1 MRIIAKHI
9 YKKQVKS
16 AGFVTLVLA
25 PILFIG
31 IILVIGYFTATS
43 QGTSNNNIMIVT
55 DSSEVVETL
64 RATDTNNSL
73 EYTTNLNQAQ
83 EALRNQ
89 VIDGYATV
97 ELDNASIEAEIYVPT
112 TNDDLDLTS
121 EENAL
126 NMLRQS
132 KSAAEMGID
141 AGAIQDLL
149 LNNVTFQRNN
159 VTISDS
165 GEITSE
171 STDITGRIIK
181 TAIAYGIVFMLFM
194 VMIFYIQIIAEE
206 LAKEKGTRVMEIILS
221 SMSASS
227 HFYGKILG
235 ILMMLLTHVS
245 IYAILIL
252 IAILL
257 NNQFNWIDLSM
268 LDQFGINIG
277 SLIQDQLPMIAWTL
291 AFAVAGLLIYLAL
304 TGFFASLATKS
315 EDAQKL
321 NTPMTLTMVIGLYI
335 GMFALNSPYN
345 SVVKITSYIPFWT
358 PFIMPFRIAA
368 DSVTQTQL
376 IISLVVAFVFALLC
390 FRFATVFY
398 KSNVLT
404 YSDKGIMGRI
414 RQSYNLLKSERLANK
429 E

>member
-165 GEITSE
+165 GEIASE

-227 HFYGKILG
+227 RFYGKILG

-304 TGFFASLATKS
+304 TDRK
-315 EDAQKL
+315 
-321 NTPMTLTMVIGLYI
+321 
-335 GMFALNSPYN
+335 
-345 SVVKITSYIPFWT
+345 SVV
-358 PFIMPFRIAA
+358 
-368 DSVTQTQL
+368 
-376 IISLVVAFVFALLC
+376 
-390 FRFATVFY
+390 
-398 KSNVLT
+398 
-404 YSDKGIMGRI
+404 
-414 RQSYNLLKSERLANK
+414 
-429 E
+429 

>member
-1 MRIIAKHI
+1 MWIIAKHI

-16 AGFVTLVLA
+16 AGFITLVLA

-31 IILVIGYFTATS
+31 VIFVIGYFASTS
-43 QGTSNNNIMIVT
+43 QGSSNNNIMIVT
-55 DSSEVVETL
+55 ESSEVVETL
-64 RATDTNNSL
+64 RDSDTNNTL
-73 EYTTNLNQAQ
+73 DFTTHLDQAQ
-83 EALRNQ
+83 ESLRNEE
-89 VIDGYATV
+89 IDGYATI
-97 ELDNASIEAEIYVPT
+97 ELNGANIEAQVHVPT
-112 TNDDLDLTS
+112 SNDDLDLTA
-121 EENAL
+121 EESAL
-126 NMLRQS
+126 NRLRQS
-132 KSAAEMGID
+132 KSAEEMGID
-141 AGAIQDLL
+141 ASAIQSLL

-159 VTISDS
+159 LTITDS
-165 GEITSE
+165 GEISSE
-171 STDITGRIIK
+171 STDGTSRIIK
-181 TAIAYGIVFMLFM
+181 TAIAYAIVFMLFM

-245 IYAILIL
+245 IYAFLIL
-252 IAILL
+252 IVISL
-257 NNQFNWIDLSM
+257 NSYFNWIDLSI
-268 LDQFGINIG
+268 LDQFGLNLG
-277 SLIQDQLPMIAWTL
+277 SLIREQLPVIAWSL
-291 AFAVAGLLIYLAL
+291 AFAAAGLLIYLAL

-321 NTPMTLTMVIGLYI
+321 NTPMTLTMVIGLYV
-335 GMFALNSPYN
+335 GMFALSSPYN
-345 SVVKITSYIPFWT
+345 IVVRITSYIPFWT

-376 IISLVVAFVFALLC
+376 IISLIAAFVFALLC
-390 FRFATVFY
+390 FRFATIFY

-414 RQSYNLLKSERLANK
+414 RQSYTLLKSERMANK
-429 E
+429 

>member
-1 MRIIAKHI
+1 MRTIAKHI

-165 GEITSE
+165 GEIASE

-291 AFAVAGLLIYLAL
+291 AFAVAALLIYLAL

-321 NTPMTLTMVIGLYI
+321 NTPMTLTMLRP
-335 GMFALNSPYN
+335 LSPN
-345 SVVKITSYIPFWT
+345 W
-358 PFIMPFRIAA
+358 
-368 DSVTQTQL
+368 
-376 IISLVVAFVFALLC
+376 
-390 FRFATVFY
+390 
-398 KSNVLT
+398 
-404 YSDKGIMGRI
+404 
-414 RQSYNLLKSERLANK
+414 
-429 E
+429 